1 MRFDEAKEMLLDE
14 GYRIIG
20 EDFEDDSV
28 YEDVPETNMEDGD
41 VFTFVEQGLG
51 DEGFD
56 AQEVADIMSTNGE
69 RIEDLFAKGYEVE
82 DIVKIL
88 AYENCDESDDAEDEQ
103 NEVVDDVPVDE
114 ATLQEGKSKP
124 KSDKFAHKQKVA
136 GKKKKCSDCDDCDDC
151 DDEDDLDESIEPDN
165 GWEESHKKYGSISEL
180 YDVLIGR
187 GYNFKSARAWIDANM
202 DKIVGL
208 KRNGYTAED
217 IVLEL
222 DGPLAESLED
232 VPGLTREPRGQ
243 QGTDDWSDF
252 KEDFRKKTLFLKKA
266 LTPQF
271 VSGIIKDTDFE
282 VDEKDIK
289 EYAFKNIEEVFGTKD
304 PVANLQRR
312 IRKFFVG

>member
-1 MRFDEAKEMLLDE
+1 MKFDEAKEMLLDE

-28 YEDVPETNMEDGD
+28 YEEVPETNMEDGD

-69 RIEDLFAKGYEVE
+69 RIEDLFAKGVEVE
-82 DIVKIL
+82 DIIKIL
-88 AYENCDESDDAEDEQ
+88 AYENCEECDDEEEP
-103 NEVVDDVPVDE
+103 VVDDVPVDE

-136 GKKKKCSDCDDCDDC
+136 GKKKKCYDCDDCDDC
-151 DDEDDLDESIEPDN
+151 DDEDDLDESFENVQDYPIECLDIF
-165 GWEESHKKYGSISEL
+165 KL
-180 YDVLIGR
+180 LTGR
-187 GYNFKSARAWIDANM
+187 GYDDIGAKSWIKTNKN
-202 DKIVGL
+202 KIEMFL
-208 KRNGYTAED
+208 NKGYSAED
-217 IVLEL
+217 IVYEL
-222 DGPLAESLED
+222 DGDLAGDMDESLED
-232 VPGLTREPRGQ
+232 VPGLTRGPRGQ

-252 KEDFRKKTLFLKKA
+252 KDDFRKKTLFLKKA

-289 EYAFKNIEEVFGTKD
+289 EYAFKNIEEVFETKD

>member
-69 RIEDLFAKGYEVE
+69 RIEDLFAKGVEVE
-82 DIVKIL
+82 DIIKIL
-88 AYENCDESDDAEDEQ
+88 AYENCEECEDEEEPVVD
-103 NEVVDDVPVDE
+103 NVDNVDDVPVDE

-124 KSDKFAHKQKVA
+124 KSDKFSHKQKVA
-136 GKKKKCSDCDDCDDC
+136 GKKKKCYDCDDCEDC
-151 DDEDDLDESIEPDN
+151 DDEDDLD
-165 GWEESHKKYGSISEL
+165 
-180 YDVLIGR
+180 
-187 GYNFKSARAWIDANM
+187 
-202 DKIVGL
+202 
-208 KRNGYTAED
+208 
-217 IVLEL
+217 
-222 DGPLAESLED
+222 ESLED

>member
-1 MRFDEAKEMLLDE
+1 MKLDEAKELLLNE
-14 GYRIIG
+14 GYRIIE

-28 YEDVPETNMEDGD
+28 YEEVPETNMEDGD

-69 RIEDLFAKGYEVE
+69 HIEDLFAKGVEIE
-82 DIVKIL
+82 DIIKIL
-88 AYENCDESDDAEDEQ
+88 AYENCEECDDEEEP
-103 NEVVDDVPVDE
+103 VVDDVPVDE

-136 GKKKKCSDCDDCDDC
+136 GKKKKCYDCDDCDDC
-151 DDEDDLDESIEPDN
+151 DDDEDLD
-165 GWEESHKKYGSISEL
+165 
-180 YDVLIGR
+180 
-187 GYNFKSARAWIDANM
+187 
-202 DKIVGL
+202 
-208 KRNGYTAED
+208 
-217 IVLEL
+217 
-222 DGPLAESLED
+222 ESLED
-232 VPGLTREPRGQ
+232 VPGLTRGPRGQ

-252 KEDFRKKTLFLKKA
+252 KDDFRKKTLFLKKA

-289 EYAFKNIEEVFGTKD
+289 EYAFKNIEEVFETKD